1 MISSAFG
8 SESLNVAEIMVKIRN
23 ETVAGSIQE
32 AMQRLSKSKT
42 LKKVCLVYISIQ
54 LLACAN
60 RHYDGTVLAI

>member
-42 LKKVCLVYISIQ
+42 LKKSLFGLYLYSTASMC
-54 LLACAN
+54 
-60 RHYDGTVLAI
+60 